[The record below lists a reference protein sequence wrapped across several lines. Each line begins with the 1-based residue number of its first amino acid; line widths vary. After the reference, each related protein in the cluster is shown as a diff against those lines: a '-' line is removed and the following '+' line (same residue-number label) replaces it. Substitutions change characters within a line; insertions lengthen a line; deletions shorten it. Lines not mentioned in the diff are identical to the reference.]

1 MSKACARYALRTAR
15 GNSQAIRSAHPPY
28 ARGTGCVLHTA
39 RRRASLRRT
48 IFTAM
53 LAATFLHITLFFV
66 VFFGGFFAIVITV
79 KLREVRA
86 ASRWPSTQGE
96 IISSKSSAK
105 TVTTHHATYDEN
117 EDKVEK
123 RNFARI
129 TYRYTVNGKQFT
141 CDRLSVGEDLG
152 NDDVR
157 GKLERYPKGRMVEVF
172 YNPEKPGKAVLER
185 GLPNG
190 CAKAGLYGV
199 LLLIAIIA
207 VFGYGLDYAV
217 AKIAPHLKS
226 HDKASMVVF
235 AGTFSALCAWFS
247 LMMWYQGYRASKWPR
262 TQGRIERTPNP
273 TWQTIILYSYKVD
286 GVSYKSSVVDFGQNK
301 HSTFK
306 LASGVVIKGGVPDQD
321 VEVFYDPADPSKC
334 CLYPGSRMMWLPLFV
349 TAFTAA
355 VTWYL
360 ARVV

>member
-1 MSKACARYALRTAR
+1 
-15 GNSQAIRSAHPPY
+15 
-28 ARGTGCVLHTA
+28 
-39 RRRASLRRT
+39 
-48 IFTAM
+48 M

-66 VFFGGFFAIVITV
+66 VFFGGFLAIIVTV

-105 TVTTHHATYDEN
+105 TVITHHATYDEN
-117 EDKVEK
+117 EDKTEK

-141 CDRLSVGEDLG
+141 CDRISIGEDMG
-152 NDDVR
+152 NNDVR

-185 GLPNG
+185 ELPSG

-199 LLLIAIIA
+199 LLLIGIIA
-207 VFGYGLDYAV
+207 FFGFGLDYAV
-217 AKIAPHLKS
+217 AKVAPHLKS
-226 HDKASMVVF
+226 PDKASMVIF
-235 AGTFSALCAWFS
+235 AATFSALCAWFS
-247 LMMWYQGYRASKWPR
+247 LMLWYQGYCARKWPR
-262 TQGRIERTPNP
+262 TQGRIVPVENP
-273 TWQTIILYSYKVD
+273 TWQTPIVYSYKVD
-286 GVSYKSSVVDFGQNK
+286 GVKYQSSAVEFGLNK

-321 VEVFYDPADPSKC
+321 VEVFYDPAEPGKSV
-334 CLYPGSRMMWLPLFV
+334 LYPGCRMMWLPLFV
-349 TAFTAA
+349 TAFMA
-355 VTWYL
+355 VLTWYL
-360 ARVV
+360 AKAV